1 MSCSQVPA
9 DLGAWFQVL
18 DPAGVVQHEEQR
30 AEFDF
35 ARYEPDPHQTF
46 AFAGQART
54 QILSSDLLASEMVVY
69 PGLRYE
75 RTEGGYHVFQ
85 LPVQHPGHDAFQ
97 GCSGAPILD
106 MERRVVGL
114 VCSGSIPDN
123 TISCRSEEHTS
134 ELQSLMRISY
144 AVFCL

>member
-1 MSCSQVPA
+1 
-9 DLGAWFQVL
+9 
-18 DPAGVVQHEEQR
+18 
-30 AEFDF
+30 
-35 ARYEPDPHQTF
+35 
-46 AFAGQART
+46 
-54 QILSSDLLASEMVVY
+54 MVVY

-123 TISCRSEEHTS
+123 TISCVSLARYGVALDAHILWAEAYKCVHAEIDSQPRQLGTKRSAERHLGKEGVSTCS
-134 ELQSLMRISY
+134 
-144 AVFCL
+144 

>member
-1 MSCSQVPA
+1 MRCAHECWVFRRVLFRFDGVFWSRRRHTSCALVT
-9 DLGAWFQVL
+9 
-18 DPAGVVQHEEQR
+18 GV
-30 AEFDF
+30 
-35 ARYEPDPHQTF
+35 QTC
-46 AFAGQART
+46 ALP
-54 QILSSDLLASEMVVY
+54 I
-69 PGLRYE
+69 LRYE

-123 TISCRSEEHTS
+123 TISYV
-134 ELQSLMRISY
+134 SLARY
-144 AVFCL
+144 GVALE